1 MTLEEIQEL
10 LNTNQID
17 LRKLD
22 GERLSILDGLQ
33 KKGELQTRPIK
44 DILGDQTRVAN
55 ELAQQ
60 KTAEYDPIRAKT
72 GDILNRDTVQA
83 VVDIG
88 AFGAQLL
95 MDRTRLAKI
104 VANPTKY
111 ASLISKLKPEA
122 FTKTSNQHPT

>member
-60 KTAEYDPIRAKT
+60 KTA
-72 GDILNRDTVQA
+72 
-83 VVDIG
+83 
-88 AFGAQLL
+88 
-95 MDRTRLAKI
+95 
-104 VANPTKY
+104 
-111 ASLISKLKPEA
+111 
-122 FTKTSNQHPT
+122 

>member
-83 VVDIG
+83 V
-88 AFGAQLL
+88 FC
-95 MDRTRLAKI
+95 
-104 VANPTKY
+104 
-111 ASLISKLKPEA
+111 
-122 FTKTSNQHPT
+122 